1 MCSVSIVPEAPIEIV
16 AVLYSKLGE
25 YITAICADQ
34 VCARL
39 SFELAHSLTHFSA
52 CSIIDSLNSEMQSS
66 TRATPT
72 MKDGTYSL
80 SRSLAESLI

>member
-1 MCSVSIVPEAPIEIV
+1 MAPWTSLLLLLLMEARGWLVGSTVVDVLSVSIVPEAPIEIV

-39 SFELAHSLTHFSA
+39 SFELAH
-52 CSIIDSLNSEMQSS
+52 
-66 TRATPT
+66 
-72 MKDGTYSL
+72 
-80 SRSLAESLI
+80 